1 MESTNLNI
9 RIDKNVK
16 QSAEKIFD
24 DLGLN
29 MTTAINIFLRQVVRE
44 KGIPFDVKLKVPNEV
59 TLAAFEEGKK
69 LLNDSSAPSF
79 NNLED
84 LKTALEL

>member
-29 MTTAINIFLRQVVRE
+29 MTTAINIFLRQVIRE
-44 KGIPFDVKLKVPNEV
+44 KGIPFDVKIKVPNEV
-59 TLAAFEEGKK
+59 TLAAFEEGEK
-69 LLNDSSAPSF
+69 LLNDSSAPSY

>member
-44 KGIPFDVKLKVPNEV
+44 KGIPFDVKLKVPNET

-69 LLNDSSAPSF
+69 LLNDSSAPSY